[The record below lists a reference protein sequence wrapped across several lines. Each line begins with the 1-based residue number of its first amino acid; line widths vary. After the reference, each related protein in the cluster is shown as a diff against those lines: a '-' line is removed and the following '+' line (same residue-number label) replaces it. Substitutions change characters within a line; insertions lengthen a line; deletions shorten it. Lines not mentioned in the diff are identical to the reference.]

1 MTTRRVTMRNIF
13 GWMGMRE
20 QQRMLLAAKDH
31 MQEVV
36 GVVDGLRLALEHFGR
51 GELSAVAQRQHDIFE
66 GERAA
71 DELRRD
77 LLNKLSEGM
86 FLPADREDLVHL
98 VERVDDIADYANAAA
113 RLLVL
118 FREAPPEAL
127 RDGVVK
133 YGVLLRQ
140 AVGFLADAL
149 DKLAAGHRRQTL
161 ELCTSVERKE
171 EEADMLK
178 AELYSTLFA
187 MDLPA
192 GTLLLLHNLIES
204 MENTADKA
212 EDAADLIRLLTV
224 KIQ

>member
-1 MTTRRVTMRNIF
+1 MRNIF

-20 QQRMLLAAKDH
+20 QQRMLLAAKEH
-31 MQEVV
+31 MHEVV
-36 GVVDGLRLALEHFGR
+36 GVVAELRAALEHFGQ
-51 GELSAVAQRQHDIFE
+51 GELEEVTRRHEAIFQ

-71 DELRRD
+71 DDLRRD

-98 VERVDDIADYANAAA
+98 VERVDDVADYANGAA

-118 FREAPPEAL
+118 FREGPPEAV
-127 RDGVVK
+127 REGIVK
-133 YGVLLRQ
+133 YGVLLHRAAQ
-140 AVGFLADAL
+140 YLSEAL
-149 DKLAAGHRRQTL
+149 DKLAAGDRRKTL
-161 ELCTSVERKE
+161 DLCTAVERTE
-171 EEADMLK
+171 EEADALK
-178 AELYSTLFA
+178 AEIYKELFF

-192 GTLLLLHNLIES
+192 GVLLLLHNLIES

>member
-1 MTTRRVTMRNIF
+1 MRNIF

-20 QQRMLLAAKDH
+20 QQRMLLAAKEH
-31 MQEVV
+31 MNKVV
-36 GVVDGLRLALEHFGR
+36 GVVDGLRTALEHFGKGEMEAMAQVQQLIFR
-51 GELSAVAQRQHDIFE
+51 GERE
-66 GERAA
+66 A
-71 DELRRD
+71 DDLRRD

-98 VERVDDIADYANAAA
+98 VERVDDVADYANGAA

-118 FREAPPEAL
+118 FREAPPEPL
-127 RDGVVK
+127 QEGIVQ
-133 YGVLLRQ
+133 YGRLLLQ
-140 AVGFLADAL
+140 AAQTLAEAL
-149 DKLAAGHRRQTL
+149 DKLAAGDRRQSL
-161 ELCTSVERKE
+161 ELCTAVERIE
-171 EEADMLK
+171 EEADALK
-178 AELYSTLFA
+178 ANLYRDLFF

-192 GTLLLLHNLIES
+192 GVLLLLHNLIES